1 MRQTSLRLS
10 ERGLALLATL
20 LTVALLTVIVVE
32 MTDATLVNTHLSR
45 NAGNA
50 IAAQLLARS
59 ALLGGEALLM
69 QDAQDKDGS
78 TRTCKTEGLWALPIS
93 GYPAGSGTVDL
104 KITDEEG
111 KIDLNG
117 AGDPRTATAL
127 RTLFQDLGLDPKLVD
142 EIAAWIS
149 PAGQPASG
157 PEASTLCQLTV
168 PCTPRHA
175 PLASLDELRL
185 LRGFD
190 DLTIRKLTPYVT
202 AYGEK
207 SRGLQVNANTADPLV
222 LKALGCEVRGDSAA
236 GAVCA
241 TKAAEFPGC
250 EKASGTIKFKSSTF
264 AIIAAATVGDTT
276 QTVRSIVRRGAHS
289 AKRYTWSERPISDL
303 SPAEVR

>member
-1 MRQTSLRLS
+1 VSRFS
-10 ERGLALLATL
+10 ERGLALLASL
-20 LTVALLTVIVVE
+20 LTVALLTIIVVE

-50 IAAQLLARS
+50 IAAQILARS

-69 QDAQDKDGS
+69 QDAQDKDCS
-78 TRTCKTEGLWALPIS
+78 THTCKTECLWALPIS

-117 AGDPRTATAL
+117 AGDRTTATAL
-127 RTLFQDLGLDPKLVD
+127 RTLFQDLGLDPNLVD
-142 EIAAWIS
+142 DIAAWIS
-149 PAGQPASG
+149 PSGQSTSG
-157 PEASTLCQLTV
+157 PEASNLCQLPV

-207 SRGLQVNANTADPLV
+207 PRGLQVNANTADPLV
-222 LKALGCEVRGDSAA
+222 LKALGCEVRGDTA
-236 GAVCA
+236 GTVCA
-241 TKAAEFPGC
+241 TKPAEFPGC
-250 EKASGTIKFKSSTF
+250 DKASGAIKFKSNTF
-264 AIIAAATVGDTT
+264 AIIAAGTVGDTT

-289 AKRYTWSERPISDL
+289 SKRYTWSERPISDL